1 MSTGIFPPPSFVS
14 TQVAGSLGAR
24 EPAYLAGS
32 PGPHPSL
39 VEVPAR
45 RPPPAA
51 RPADPRPPPPPR
63 PTRHSLEQCRNSKR
77 RCAPRNL
84 STGIGSFSSSAQ
96 RGPLLW
102 YSTKERYSPAGGSP
116 EPKEMTSCGE
126 TRRRHVKVLPT
137 AASGGSAVCGLPGR
151 HSAWNDPLRP
161 WLPVPAPTAAT
172 GLRPFN
178 SEAGL
183 PGPPVPRV
191 GLGDT
196 GDMGTGEPADAAKF
210 SVGRSQKPLCLTNS
224 LSPGVHAKH
233 GP

>member
-32 PGPHPSL
+32 PGPHRSL

-51 RPADPRPPPPPR
+51 QPADPRPPPPPR

-137 AASGGSAVCGLPGR
+137 AAAVARLSAGSPDGTAPGTTPSDPGCLFLHRLLPPGSGLLI
-151 HSAWNDPLRP
+151 LRP
-161 WLPVPAPTAAT
+161 VSQGLLCRGWASVTRATWALASRPT
-172 GLRPFN
+172 RP
-178 SEAGL
+178 S
-183 PGPPVPRV
+183 
-191 GLGDT
+191 
-196 GDMGTGEPADAAKF
+196 
-210 SVGRSQKPLCLTNS
+210 
-224 LSPGVHAKH
+224 SP
-233 GP
+233 